1 MTVQSE
7 VRENATE
14 HRFELWIGDEL
25 AGTSVYEG
33 DGPTLPFVHTE
44 IEPRFEGQG
53 LGSTL
58 IRASLDAVRE
68 RGGSVLPHCPFV
80 QHFIEKHDE
89 YLDLVP
95 QERRTDFGLTGTARI

>member
-7 VRENATE
+7 VRENLAE

-25 AGTSVYEG
+25 AGKSVYQGEG
-33 DGPTLPFVHTE
+33 RTLPFVHTE
-44 IEPRFEGQG
+44 IDPRFEGQG
-53 LGSTL
+53 LGSKL

-68 RGGSVLPHCPFV
+68 RGASVLPHCPFV
-80 QHFIEKHDE
+80 LHFIEKHDE

-95 QERRTDFGLTGTARI
+95 QERRTDFGLPGTARV